1 MLGAGSPGPPPEP
14 VSLTRFFY
22 IFTRAVRKRRWLT
35 LGTPVASP
43 RVQVFKAQPKRANG
57 VAGIQGARRSVAAAR
72 QTLAHPNA
80 QPTRSSRLSF
90 RPADHQT
97 MLSPQRPRASR
108 QSARRSM
115 LAPLSEQREASFVE
129 HNSSLAVPQAHA
141 SRQRVKKQSMF
152 GQTLDVTRRQ
162 SSRRSTVAPGVVQQT
177 TTTALAP
184 AAQDLFLILACGA
197 VHDLMDLNT
206 YVRPRPPP

>member
-1 MLGAGSPGPPPEP
+1 M
-14 VSLTRFFY
+14 
-22 IFTRAVRKRRWLT
+22 
-35 LGTPVASP
+35 ASP
-43 RVQVFKAQPKRANG
+43 RVQVSKAQPKRANG

-72 QTLAHPNA
+72 QTLAYPDG
-80 QPTRSSRLSF
+80 QPTRSSRFSF
-90 RPADHQT
+90 RPAGRQSL
-97 MLSPQRPRASR
+97 LSPQRPRASR

-115 LAPLSEQREASFVE
+115 LAPTPEQREPSRGASIQSQLSSPSALFPQ
-129 HNSSLAVPQAHA
+129 NSRNAPSFGEPDSLFMTVPQSNA
-141 SRQRVKKQSMF
+141 SRYSTKKQSIF
-152 GQTLDVTRRQ
+152 GQALDVTRRK